1 MVIGYISIQP
11 YENTFYF
18 LPCRRLFTDGIMWH
32 CPSVVFKLTG
42 TSYPAT
48 QTIDSYYAAKDV
60 KHTYK
65 VIGHF
70 AVKSAEFTDYMER
83 TKKDIIEEAK
93 KQGADG
99 LIFSSIDYE
108 DKSSAMITI
117 KADAIKYDR

>member
-1 MVIGYISIQP
+1 MKVSPLLCFISACLLMMSCGTIRP
-11 YENTFYF
+11 SYF
-18 LPCRRLFTDGIMWH
+18 
-32 CPSVVFKLTG
+32 G

-48 QTIDSYYAAKDV
+48 ESIDSYYAAKDV

-70 AVKSAEFTDYMER
+70 AVKSAEFTEYMER
-83 TKKDIIEEAK
+83 TKKDIVAEAK

-108 DKSSAMITI
+108 DKSSSMITI
-117 KADAIKYDR
+117 KADAIKYDK

>member
-1 MVIGYISIQP
+1 MKVSSL
-11 YENTFYF
+11 FF
-18 LPCRRLFTDGIMWH
+18 LAAACLLIVS
-32 CPSVVFKLTG
+32 CG
-42 TSYPAT
+42 TVRPNYLGTTYPAT

-60 KHTYK
+60 KHSYK

-70 AVKSAEFTDYMER
+70 AVKSPEFTEYMER
-83 TKKDIIEEAK
+83 AKKDIIEEAK

-117 KADAIKYDR
+117 KADAIKYDK

>member
-1 MVIGYISIQP
+1 MKIPSIFCLAAVCLLMASCGTVRP
-11 YENTFYF
+11 SYF
-18 LPCRRLFTDGIMWH
+18 
-32 CPSVVFKLTG
+32 G